1 MTGNLALGLSY
12 FSGHGEWGSSIL
24 GSLPRGQFKLAKSS
38 SLITGEAARNSPREV
53 AQRAEGVAA
62 EIYLGAEGECYG

>member
-1 MTGNLALGLSY
+1 MGII
-12 FSGHGEWGSSIL
+12 EL

-53 AQRAEGVAA
+53 AQRAEGVAV
-62 EIYLGAEGECYG
+62 EIYLGD